1 MKSFD
6 YNLLKVLRVLID
18 TQNTRQ
24 ASEVLNLS
32 QSAVSHA
39 LSRLRDA
46 FDDPLFVRER
56 YGLVPTERCLE
67 IERTLPD
74 LVKQIDNLFQASE
87 RFDPQHYDGKI
98 SISLTNALTNAIGV
112 KLYRELSK
120 SAPNAQFEIMDWTW
134 QVESGLLSRKI
145 HVALDYGPE
154 NYSKQI
160 RQRIMPKSR
169 YVICVREGHPLTQLT
184 SIELS
189 DLARYPLALI
199 RTPDWRSRHETA
211 EKTFIRAGYVPN
223 VILKSDSPLVNFE
236 AIRNSDAL
244 FPMVRSAEPLPV
256 GITYVESVERSP
268 EYNMDIYA
276 YELHQ
281 TKNYAL
287 NSWLRKEIE
296 DILTKVF

>member
-39 LSRLRDA
+39 LNRLRDT

-67 IERTLPD
+67 IEKSLPS
-74 LVKQIDNLFQASE
+74 LIEQIDGLFEESGGFNPMQYE
-87 RFDPQHYDGKI
+87 GKI

-112 KLYRELSK
+112 QLYRELSK
-120 SAPNAQFEIMDWTW
+120 RAPNAQFELMDWTW
-134 QVESGLLSRKI
+134 QVESALLSRKV

-154 NYSKQI
+154 SYSKQI
-160 RQRIMPKSR
+160 RQQLMPKSR
-169 YVICVREGHPLTQLT
+169 YVICVREAHPLNKLKSVTLKDIAQ
-184 SIELS
+184 
-189 DLARYPLALI
+189 YPLVLI

-211 EKTFIRAGYVPN
+211 EDTLLKAGYIPN
-223 VILKSDSPLVNFE
+223 VALKSDSPQVNFD
-236 AIRNSDAL
+236 AIRSSDAI
-244 FPMVRSAEPLPV
+244 FPMIRSTEPLPE
-256 GITYVESVERSP
+256 GIKCVESIEQSP
-268 EYNMDIYA
+268 KYNMDIYA
-276 YELHQ
+276 YYLYQ
-281 TKNYAL
+281 TKDLAL
-287 NSWLRKEIE
+287 NAWLIKEIE
-296 DILTKVF
+296 SILKSTF

>member
-6 YNLLKVLRVLID
+6 YNLLKVLRVLIN

-67 IERTLPD
+67 IEKTLPD
-74 LVKQIDNLFQASE
+74 LVEQIDNLFEANE
-87 RFDPQHYDGKI
+87 GFDPMKYDGLI
-98 SISLTNALTNAIGV
+98 SISLTNALTNAIGAR
-112 KLYRELSK
+112 LYRELRRR
-120 SAPNAQFEIMDWTW
+120 APNAKLEIMDWTW
-134 QVESGLLSRKI
+134 QVESGLLSRKV
-145 HVALDYGPE
+145 HLALDYGPE

-160 RQRIMPKSR
+160 RQRLMPKSQ
-169 YVICVREGHPLTQLT
+169 YVICVRKGHPLTQLQ
-184 SIELS
+184 SVALS
-189 DLARYPLALI
+189 DIAQYPLALI

-211 EKTFIRAGYVPN
+211 EETLLSAGHIPN
-223 VILKSDSPLVNFE
+223 VILKSDSPVINFE
-236 AIRNSDAL
+236 AIRCSDAI
-244 FPMVRSAEPLPV
+244 FPMVRSVEPLPA
-256 GITYVESVERSP
+256 GITYVESIQSSP

-276 YELHQ
+276 YDIYQ
-281 TKNYAL
+281 TKDFAL
-287 NSWLRKEIE
+287 NSWLTREIE
-296 DILTKVF
+296 SILMEIF

>member
-39 LSRLRDA
+39 LSRLRDS

-67 IERTLPD
+67 IEKSLPA
-74 LVKQIDNLFQASE
+74 LVEQIDSLFQAPQSFE
-87 RFDPQHYDGKI
+87 PQHYNGKV
-98 SISLTNALTNAIGV
+98 SISLTNALTNSIGV
-112 KLYRELSK
+112 KLYRELSER
-120 SAPNAQFEIMDWTW
+120 APNAQFEIMDWTW
-134 QVESGLLSRKI
+134 QVESGLLSRKV

-154 NYSKQI
+154 SYSKQI
-160 RQRIMPKSR
+160 RQKLMPKSQ
-169 YVICVREGHPLTQLT
+169 YVVCVRERHPLTKLT

-211 EKTFIRAGYVPN
+211 EQTFIRAGYVPN

-236 AIRNSDAL
+236 AIRNSDAI
-244 FPMVRSAEPLPV
+244 FPMVRSADPLPA
-256 GITYVESVERSP
+256 GITSVESIHNSP

-276 YELHQ
+276 YDLHQ
-281 TKNYAL
+281 TKDFAL
-287 NSWLRKEIE
+287 NSWLVREIE
-296 DILTKVF
+296 SILKGTF